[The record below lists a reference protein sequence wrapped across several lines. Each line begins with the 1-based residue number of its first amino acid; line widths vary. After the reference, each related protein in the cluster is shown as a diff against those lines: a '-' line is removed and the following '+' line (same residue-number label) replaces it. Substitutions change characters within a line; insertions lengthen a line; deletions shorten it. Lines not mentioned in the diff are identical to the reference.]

1 MTSIQL
7 TQKKRVTLT
16 RVSLMQQEIEAT
28 WHLCVAARCVRL
40 RSPMTATVLLR
51 TALLPTHPRVRLCH
65 ALHSHVH
72 ESTDGLHAMRDSLAI
87 DGVGFLDEVGEE
99 PRETACILKP
109 FGGLV
114 HEVVRGGFGVDVR
127 LPLTSTLPRCPRCS
141 LSFPFLPASWR

>member
-1 MTSIQL
+1 MKYVASEYGRRGYFSVRTVTSPFCGGRSAAAEYPAMTSIQL

-87 DGVGFLDEVGEE
+87 DGVG
-99 PRETACILKP
+99 
-109 FGGLV
+109 
-114 HEVVRGGFGVDVR
+114 
-127 LPLTSTLPRCPRCS
+127 
-141 LSFPFLPASWR
+141 